1 MEAVIASSTG
11 SQEQLWARLV
21 LGFGLMNSPIGLLA
35 HAHALCAWCGP
46 FCTGHWCS
54 TGWNRTGRVFR
65 LRVGKETS
73 SPTGCETIC
82 SGAFV
87 LPVEISLAAL
97 LQLTPWGAL
106 HIHCPIFP
114 PPPFSPP
121 RKLHQWL
128 AQPINPY
135 SCSVPEAEWSQRC
148 TEQRVLKTMLG
159 KLDKPRNSPPET
171 TKQGKC

>member
-97 LQLTPWGAL
+97 LQLTP
-106 HIHCPIFP
+106 
-114 PPPFSPP
+114 
-121 RKLHQWL
+121 
-128 AQPINPY
+128 
-135 SCSVPEAEWSQRC
+135 
-148 TEQRVLKTMLG
+148 
-159 KLDKPRNSPPET
+159 
-171 TKQGKC
+171 